1 MVRVVIDNET
11 VENVPLLQINGM
23 KADEVIA
30 VCGKDKSWFVTV
42 GGRRLEGSDDIST
55 LNLIDRSS
63 IRVVQDTR
71 NTPQPLSPDF
81 DAKLKTVYEH
91 MNKIVGSNTRTFIIS
106 DYMTDANKMD
116 QIRMKYPEM
125 YLDAHIYTLLND
137 FYTLQAFFTE
147 RTPEKESLIRRNP
160 FILDACISL
169 VQNTMSKHRDTIS
182 RPRLVA
188 PPLPPVVPIAPVAP
202 LFSAESITAALRSA
216 MEGNVRDGD
225 AVARDGMGAPYPSHS
240 MAAPPP
246 PPPPPPPTDYDLR
259 QQYRSQLI
267 QLREFGFVH
276 DDINLH
282 VLVESNGAIDGAI
295 ELLIAMRESME
306 H

>member
-63 IRVVQDTR
+63 IRVVQYIQDTR

-202 LFSAESITAALRSA
+202 LFSAESITAALRVIHHPSIFVNYSFQSA

-246 PPPPPPPTDYDLR
+246 PPPP
-259 QQYRSQLI
+259 
-267 QLREFGFVH
+267 
-276 DDINLH
+276 
-282 VLVESNGAIDGAI
+282 
-295 ELLIAMRESME
+295 
-306 H
+306 

>member
-1 MVRVVIDNET
+1 METSTFPVISAMGAIKILMSPFKN
-11 VENVPLLQINGM
+11 
-23 KADEVIA
+23 
-30 VCGKDKSWFVTV
+30 
-42 GGRRLEGSDDIST
+42 DIT
-55 LNLIDRSS
+55 GY
-63 IRVVQDTR
+63 
-71 NTPQPLSPDF
+71 TP
-81 DAKLKTVYEH
+81 
-91 MNKIVGSNTRTFIIS
+91 VGSR
-106 DYMTDANKMD
+106 
-116 QIRMKYPEM
+116 
-125 YLDAHIYTLLND
+125 
-137 FYTLQAFFTE
+137 
-147 RTPEKESLIRRNP
+147 SLEELR
-160 FILDACISL
+160 
-169 VQNTMSKHRDTIS
+169 IS